1 MFAHFLIYFQMTIA
15 ERSKCSM
22 ADCCA
27 FLIIRACSA
36 PAILALLFLASAQA
50 VDKKSAAADG
60 GTDTDSPPKLLLVSF
75 DGFGWNF
82 LGKLPR
88 SRLPNFDAF
97 IKQGVHVRWVENV
110 FPTVTRTNHMSLV
123 SGLYAESHGIVSN
136 YFYDPVLGTVM
147 PSVGQLLE
155 SDSQWVDVGA
165 EPVWVTNSQA
175 GEGRR
180 SGTIYWPCAD
190 ARIKGRLPDKIKRG
204 EWTVSEDHVKPY
216 QRIDWAL
223 DWLTG
228 ESTQP
233 LNFAAVYMTQPDE
246 TGHEHGPDSQELLD
260 AIISRDRIVEYLMS
274 KIKQKNLKEKLNV
287 IITADHGMKPIY
299 PELII
304 NIDLFV
310 DPSWYTTYPALDG
323 GKAMVNIWPKTGKM
337 FESEIE
343 CF

>member
-1 MFAHFLIYFQMTIA
+1 MTLA

-22 ADCCA
+22 ADCHA
-27 FLIIRACSA
+27 FPVIRACSA
-36 PAILALLFLASAQA
+36 PAILALLFLASVRAL
-50 VDKKSAAADG
+50 DKKSAAADS
-60 GTDTDSPPKLLLVSF
+60 GTDSDSPPQLLLVSF

-110 FPTVTRTNHMSLV
+110 FPTVTRPNHMSLV
-123 SGLYAESHGIVSN
+123 SGLYAESHGVVHN
-136 YFYDPVLGTVM
+136 DFYDPVLEASI
-147 PSVGQLLE
+147 PSQGRLSE
-155 SDSQWVDVGA
+155 SDSKWVDVGA

-190 ARIKGRLPDKIKRG
+190 ARIKGRLPDEIKRG
-204 EWTVSEDHVKPY
+204 EWTVSEDRVSPY

-228 ESTQP
+228 ESVQP
-233 LNFAAVYMTQPDE
+233 LNFAAVYIHNPDKLS
-246 TGHEHGPDSQELLD
+246 HAHGPDSQEVLD
-260 AIISRDRIVEYLMS
+260 SIVSRDKILGHLML
-274 KIKQKNLKEKLNV
+274 KMKEKNLDEKLNV
-287 IITADHGMKPIY
+287 VITADHGQMAVG
-299 PELII
+299 PELFI

-310 DPSWYTTYPALDG
+310 DPSWYTTYPHLDLG
-323 GKAMVNIWPKTGKM
+323 TPMVNLWPKEGKLFM
-337 FESEIE
+337 N
-343 CF
+343 

>member
-1 MFAHFLIYFQMTIA
+1 M
-15 ERSKCSM
+15 
-22 ADCCA
+22 
-27 FLIIRACSA
+27 IRACTSRVVLMA
-36 PAILALLFLASAQA
+36 AFLLLALAPQASLQLA
-50 VDKKSAAADG
+50 AAADS
-60 GTDTDSPPKLLLVSF
+60 DSAGNPPKLLLISL
-75 DGFGWNF
+75 DSFGWDF

-88 SRLPNFDAF
+88 SRVPNFDAF
-97 IKQGVHVRWVENV
+97 IKRGVHVRWVENV

-123 SGLYAESHGIVSN
+123 SGLYAESHGVVHN
-136 YFYDPVLGTVM
+136 DFYDPVLEASI
-147 PSVGQLLE
+147 PSQGRLSE
-155 SDSQWVDVGA
+155 SDSKWVDVGA

-190 ARIKGRLPDKIKRG
+190 ARIKGRLPDEIKRG
-204 EWTVSEDHVKPY
+204 EWTVSEDRVSPY

-246 TGHEHGPDSQELLD
+246 IAHAHGPDSQEVLD
-260 AIISRDRIVEYLMS
+260 SIISRDRIVEYLMS

-310 DPSWYTTYPALDG
+310 DPSWYTAYSNLDG
-323 GKAMVNIWPKTGKM
+323 GTAMVNIWPKTGKM
-337 FESEIE
+337 FASEIE